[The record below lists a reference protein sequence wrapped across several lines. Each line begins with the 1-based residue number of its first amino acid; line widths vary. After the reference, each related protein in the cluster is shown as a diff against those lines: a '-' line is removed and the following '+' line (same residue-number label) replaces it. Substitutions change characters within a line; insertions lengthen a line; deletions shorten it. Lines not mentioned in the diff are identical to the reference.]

1 MAFRAEGGGGSASI
15 PGLSG
20 EEAALLSQLLNQQAT
35 SQGGRSAYPGQVYM
49 GPGRTERYMISG
61 GQKSGEGIGAPRYG
75 TRQVGGG
82 WVSGEE
88 AEAEYNTWSAKRRQ
102 DFIAQGK
109 IAGLIDLD
117 GGDMEGANLWRAL
130 VKEASYFGVKQKQQ
144 VSPWDILSGYVK
156 GKGGGGAVWQGD
168 PSNPDFQVNRLTGER
183 RYVGPRFKTTT
194 QKSLDFSDPATA
206 AAVATRAFQ
215 DLMGRDPGKG
225 ELGAF
230 ADALHNAE
238 AQSPVVATTT
248 TEYDPMTG
256 EPVSSSS
263 TSSGGLDGA
272 GKSYLAE
279 QRVKGTK
286 EYGVVQATTNY
297 QNVLENL
304 IWGAPE
310 LGGD

>member
-1 MAFRAEGGGGSASI
+1 MAFKAEGGGGSVSSI

-20 EEAALLSQLLNQQAT
+20 EEAAALSQLLSQQAANA
-35 SQGGRSAYPGQVYM
+35 GGTSAYPGQVYM
-49 GPGRTERYMISG
+49 GQMASGSGHPTQRRYADNWM
-61 GQKSGEGIGAPRYG
+61 
-75 TRQVGGG
+75 V
-82 WVSGEE
+82 GEE
-88 AEAEYNTWSAKRRQ
+88 AEAEYNSWSAKRRQ

-109 IAGLIDLD
+109 VAGLIDFD

-130 VKEASYFGVKQKQQ
+130 VKEASYFGVSKKQK

-156 GKGGGGAVWQGD
+156 GKGGGGAVWQSD

-230 ADALHNAE
+230 ADALHAAE
-238 AQSPVVATTT
+238 AKSPVVTTTT
-248 TEYDPMTG
+248 TEFDPTTG
-256 EPVSSSS
+256 EPVSSDS
-263 TSSGGLDGA
+263 TSSGGLDAA
-272 GKSYLAE
+272 GKSYMAE

-286 EYGVVQATTNY
+286 EYGAVQATTNY
-297 QNVLENL
+297 QNVLEGL
-304 IWGAPE
+304 VWGAPE
-310 LGGD
+310 LGGG